1 MMLSIGLK
9 PDETQLVK
17 DYILLPLL
25 LDVLEHDRSILCRAD
40 LKTLEL
46 TNAIIDHLQAA
57 ALSDLAQARRKMREY
72 AIKVYEDRKTK
83 LGIEVEF
90 ICRGYHHKLSI
101 LWGLIEAEIEQR
113 SYTYLGLKIADKGS
127 PL

>member
-9 PDETQLVK
+9 PDETKLVK

-40 LKTLEL
+40 LKTPEL

-57 ALSDLAQARRKMREY
+57 ALSDLAQARRTMREY

-113 SYTYLGLKIADKGS
+113 SYTYLGLQIADKGS

>member
-1 MMLSIGLK
+1 MSIGLK
-9 PDETQLVK
+9 PDESKLVK

-25 LDVLEHDRSILCRAD
+25 LDVLEHDRSVLSRAD
-40 LKTLEL
+40 LKSQEL
-46 TNAIIDHLQAA
+46 TNVIIDRLQAA

-90 ICRGYHHKLSI
+90 ICRGYHHKLSM

-113 SYTYLGLKIADKGS
+113 SYTYLGLKIEDKGA
-127 PL
+127 LK

>member
-40 LKTLEL
+40 LKTPEL

-57 ALSDLAQARRKMREY
+57 ALSDLAQARKKCVNMPLRFTRIEKQSWALRLNSSVE
-72 AIKVYEDRKTK
+72 
-83 LGIEVEF
+83 GI
-90 ICRGYHHKLSI
+90 ITSCPYYG
-101 LWGLIEAEIEQR
+101 G
-113 SYTYLGLKIADKGS
+113 
-127 PL
+127 

>member
-40 LKTLEL
+40 LKTPEL
-46 TNAIIDHLQAA
+46 TNAMIDHLQAN
-57 ALSDLAQARRKMREY
+57 ALSDLALARRKMREY
-72 AIKVYEDRKTK
+72 AIKVYEDRKQS
-83 LGIEVEF
+83 LAL
-90 ICRGYHHKLSI
+90 RLNSS
-101 LWGLIEAEIEQR
+101 AEGTIT
-113 SYTYLGLKIADKGS
+113 SCLYCGAN
-127 PL
+127 